1 MTSRSTIIGLFG
13 SSFPVWIF
21 AALAGVGVALIL
33 REILVLTGLSR
44 HLPAAAVFYPAVA
57 LLAGIGMNYLWIGS
71 YG

>member
-1 MTSRSTIIGLFG
+1 MSLLESSQLLPSRRFKTLRTIM
-13 SSFPVWIF
+13 
-21 AALAGVGVALIL
+21 ALIL